1 MSRIFHR
8 PMFRKGGSAGGITSG
23 LRRGYANGEDVQIS
37 DELLGST
44 DYQGGTTTSDLINK
58 EVVEEKETPR
68 LSYSDFG
75 EIKPP
80 EAPGFDWGSFGLNL
94 MSGPS
99 TGDFWSDVGEA
110 GKEPYSRYKQGKAA
124 YDMNKYKHKLAERQ
138 FGLEVYKA
146 MNKDDKLRVQQEMK
160 FYMDQG
166 MTEEEAFNQVIYR
179 KKQHPDETKRIQEQ
193 AILDE
198 QKENLNVLI
207 NRYAD
212 SDIGQGVP
220 LTPEYAKRVHNF
232 HTWAD
237 DNKLL
242 YQPYYAVIDNTDI
255 TLSKLQPNP
264 DGSGKLMLP
273 EDVDN
278 ETYRPGFHYIEPQSN
293 TVWLVSESGQEL
305 IPVEMN

>member
-8 PMFRKGGSAGGITSG
+8 PMFRIGGSAGGITSG
-23 LRRGYANGEDVQIS
+23 LRRGYANGGDLEQDP
-37 DELLGST
+37 
-44 DYQGGTTTSDLINK
+44 GTKINP
-58 EVVEEKETPR
+58 EIVATESVVEKAPVTPYAYER
-68 LSYSDFG
+68 ID
-75 EIKPP
+75 PP

-110 GKEPYSRYKQGKAA
+110 GKEPYSRYKQGRAA

-146 MNKDDKLRVQQEMK
+146 MNRDDKLRVQQEMK

-179 KKQHPDETKRIQEQ
+179 KKQHPDETKRIEDQ
-193 AILDE
+193 AQREE
-198 QKENLNVLI
+198 QKENLTVLI
-207 NRYAD
+207 NTYGD
-212 SDIGQGVP
+212 DDVGQGVP
-220 LTPEYAKRVHNF
+220 LTPKYAKRVQNF
-232 HTWAD
+232 HNWAD
-237 DNKLL
+237 DNKLQ

-255 TLSKLQPNP
+255 TLSQLQPNP

-273 EDVDN
+273 EGVDN
-278 ETYRPGFHYIEPQSN
+278 ETYRPGFHYIDPMSN
-293 TVWLVSESGQEL
+293 TVWLVSDSGQEL
-305 IPVEMN
+305 IPVEMD

>member
-8 PMFRKGGSAGGITSG
+8 PMFRIGGSAGGITSG
-23 LRRGYANGEDVQIS
+23 LRRGYANGGDLEQDP
-37 DELLGST
+37 
-44 DYQGGTTTSDLINK
+44 GTKINP
-58 EVVEEKETPR
+58 EIVATESVVEKAPVTPYAYER
-68 LSYSDFG
+68 ID
-75 EIKPP
+75 PP

-110 GKEPYSRYKQGKAA
+110 GKEPYSRYKQGRAA

-146 MNKDDKLRVQQEMK
+146 MNRDDKLRVQQEMK

-179 KKQHPDETKRIQEQ
+179 KKQHPDETKRIEDQ
-193 AILDE
+193 AQREE
-198 QKENLNVLI
+198 QKENLTVLI
-207 NRYAD
+207 NTYGD
-212 SDIGQGVP
+212 DDVGQGVP
-220 LTPEYAKRVHNF
+220 LTPKYAKRVQNF
-232 HTWAD
+232 HNWAD
-237 DNKLL
+237 DNKLQ

-255 TLSKLQPNP
+255 TLSQLQPNP

-273 EDVDN
+273 EGVDN

-305 IPVEMN
+305 IPVEMD

>member
-8 PMFRKGGSAGGITSG
+8 PMFRIGASAGGITSG
-23 LRRGYANGEDVQIS
+23 LRRGYANGGDLEQDP
-37 DELLGST
+37 
-44 DYQGGTTTSDLINK
+44 GTKINP
-58 EVVEEKETPR
+58 EIVATESVVEKAPVTPYAYER
-68 LSYSDFG
+68 ID
-75 EIKPP
+75 PP

-110 GKEPYSRYKQGKAA
+110 GKEPYSRYKQGRAA

-146 MNKDDKLRVQQEMK
+146 MNRDDKLRVQQEMK

-179 KKQHPDETKRIQEQ
+179 KKQHPDETKRIEDQ
-193 AILDE
+193 AQREE
-198 QKENLNVLI
+198 QKENLTVLI
-207 NRYAD
+207 NTYGD
-212 SDIGQGVP
+212 DDVGQGVP
-220 LTPEYAKRVHNF
+220 LTPKYAKRVQNF
-232 HTWAD
+232 HNWAD
-237 DNKLL
+237 DNKLQ

-255 TLSKLQPNP
+255 TLSQLQPNP

-273 EDVDN
+273 EGVDN

-305 IPVEMN
+305 IPVEMD

>member
-1 MSRIFHR
+1 
-8 PMFRKGGSAGGITSG
+8 
-23 LRRGYANGEDVQIS
+23 
-37 DELLGST
+37 
-44 DYQGGTTTSDLINK
+44 
-58 EVVEEKETPR
+58 
-68 LSYSDFG
+68 
-75 EIKPP
+75 
-80 EAPGFDWGSFGLNL
+80 
-94 MSGPS
+94 
-99 TGDFWSDVGEA
+99 
-110 GKEPYSRYKQGKAA
+110 
-124 YDMNKYKHKLAERQ
+124 
-138 FGLEVYKA
+138 
-146 MNKDDKLRVQQEMK
+146 
-160 FYMDQG
+160 MDQG

-220 LTPEYAKRVHNF
+220 LTPEYAKRVQNF

-242 YQPYYAVIDNTDI
+242 FQPYYAVIDNTDI